1 MTGHDTIRTAIHDAI
16 LDGVSAGLDGEAV
29 RGVEWAGL
37 SDTVAAIRNPE
48 PRLAYWDEYNRACEV
63 V

>member
-1 MTGHDTIRTAIHDAI
+1 MTGHETIRTAIRDEI

-29 RGVEWAGL
+29 RGVEWAA
-37 SDTVAAIRNPE
+37 SRDTRFALIRGQK
-48 PRLAYWDEYNRACEV
+48 LVDFDVYNRACEV